1 MAKNIQYQCVPFL
14 LLVGFVDKVGKY
26 LRGKKFRQP
35 ITDKDFKGCLAGQS
49 IFWSF
54 ALTCLTVFIS
64 GFLGLIYGISVIQ
77 IIAGLISNPLEIL
90 IVVFGISICLLISFV
105 VFLCLSFVY
114 IIIDCLKINLG
125 RYFLLIFN
133 FIGILIG
140 SFLIKN
146 SSFIHVILSL
156 IVIISLHAISM
167 TVSDHSKEENHQC
180 YWLRVLG
187 MSCVAIGGTSF
198 YGMDLE
204 GALFDDADLCN
215 TDFREANLAG
225 ASFIGAKHLEL
236 ALVKGTILEDSRV
249 RNLLINPR
257 SGEGKSFAGA
267 NFQGANIRDAN
278 LRGAN
283 LTLVNAIDTDFTGA
297 NLDDVCIQD
306 WNISK
311 NTKFRGVQCRR
322 VYLKQNKQEPKPDSG
337 EFQEGEFEKWVTEIQ
352 DTVDLIFRK
361 GLNLRSLAFA
371 IAQVSIDNEETQ
383 LTVESIAHKGDDFVV
398 VKVGKQGNATKE
410 KIHAALT
417 NEYHQAQQAISTG
430 HDLILRAKDDQ
441 IEQMRSYIHAQEK
454 HIQGLISCIAQ
465 PREPMIVTKIYSTQQ
480 GDIMEGQKI
489 QAGGNIE
496 QGNRII
502 AGGDFTSTGSTTNLG
517 EMEISGQVTNSIQQL
532 QDIQTSDSQELAQIL
547 TALQAAIQDEQ
558 NLPPAVKTVSLENV
572 KILSEEAK
580 KEPAQRSKSILEK
593 AVDFLSGI
601 GKIVG
606 DTSKLAEVC
615 KTHLPTLS
623 NSKFKI

>member
-1 MAKNIQYQCVPFL
+1 MIRSIK
-14 LLVGFVDKVGKY
+14 
-26 LRGKKFRQP
+26 GKKFN
-35 ITDKDFKGCLAGQS
+35 IFLLMNSKDFNGCVFGTSLIS
-49 IFWSF
+49 IFLMILFADIFSLYVGSF
-54 ALTCLTVFIS
+54 YSIVIGQLIERLVSLKLSLGAIILAIVIIIIIFPLLVIILS
-64 GFLGLIYGISVIQ
+64 FLYIFNNTSTINLNKYVL
-77 IIAGLISNPLEIL
+77 LISNLLGIIL
-90 IVVFGISICLLISFV
+90 GSFGITSETEIYLFPFIFSA
-105 VFLCLSFVY
+105 
-114 IIIDCLKINLG
+114 
-125 RYFLLIFN
+125 FLLQT
-133 FIGILIG
+133 
-140 SFLIKN
+140 
-146 SSFIHVILSL
+146 
-156 IVIISLHAISM
+156 ISIRVARYAQTENTRMRLWWLKEWAIY
-167 TVSDHSKEENHQC
+167 C
-180 YWLRVLG
+180 G
-187 MSCVAIGGTSF
+187 AIGGTSF
-198 YGMDLE
+198 YSMDLSD
-204 GALFDDADLCN
+204 AVFDGADLRN
-215 TDFREANLAG
+215 TDLRETNLTR
-225 ASFIGAKHLEL
+225 ASFVGVKNLEL
-236 ALVKGTILEDSRV
+236 ALVKGTILEDPRV
-249 RNLLINPR
+249 RNLLVNPR
-257 SGEGKSFAGA
+257 SGGGKNFTGA
-267 NFQGANIRDAN
+267 NFQGANLRDAN

-283 LTLVNAIDTDFTGA
+283 LTLVNAIDADFTGA
-297 NLDDVCIQD
+297 NFDEVCIQD

-361 GLNLRSLAFA
+361 GLSLRSLAFA

-547 TALQAAIQDEQ
+547 TDLQAAIQDEQ
-558 NLPPAVKTVSLENV
+558 NLPPAIKTVSLENV

-615 KTHLPTLS
+615 KTHLPTLT
-623 NSKFKI
+623 KLLGF

>member
-1 MAKNIQYQCVPFL
+1 MKKDNRDI
-14 LLVGFVDKVGKY
+14 
-26 LRGKKFRQP
+26 RGWKATSTTLKERNKFEN
-35 ITDKDFKGCLAGQS
+35 F
-49 IFWSF
+49 
-54 ALTCLTVFIS
+54 
-64 GFLGLIYGISVIQ
+64 
-77 IIAGLISNPLEIL
+77 IAGIPLYLMTFQVLIIN
-90 IVVFGISICLLISFV
+90 LISFCIG
-105 VFLCLSFVY
+105 VFYNIAVGASITSLLSPS
-114 IIIDCLKINLG
+114 INTIGMIFTLTLL
-125 RYFLLIFN
+125 FLLYFSLIFIVTLLYALN
-133 FIGILIG
+133 NIYVVDFSKYLLLPLTILGIVVSSTIRLAKQSNTPIFFLSVIALHFI
-140 SFLIKN
+140 
-146 SSFIHVILSL
+146 SFIFTIQAWRGNLRWRWL
-156 IVIISLHAISM
+156 KDWAISSG
-167 TVSDHSKEENHQC
+167 TIC
-180 YWLRVLG
+180 
-187 MSCVAIGGTSF
+187 GTSF
-198 YGMDLE
+198 YGLDLRN
-204 GALFDDADLCN
+204 ALFDGADLRN
-215 TDFREANLAG
+215 TDLRAKSLAY
-225 ASFIGAKHLEL
+225 ASFVGAKNLEL
-236 ALVKGTILEDSRV
+236 ALVKGTILEDKRV
-249 RNLLINPR
+249 RDLLINPR
-257 SGEGKSFAGA
+257 SGEEQDFIGA
-267 NFQGANIRDAN
+267 NFQGANLRDAN

-297 NLDDVCIQD
+297 ILDEVCIQD

-361 GLNLRSLAFA
+361 GLSLRSLAFA

-547 TALQAAIQDEQ
+547 TDLQAAIQDEQ
-558 NLPPAVKTVSLENV
+558 NLPPAIKTVSLENV

-615 KTHLPTLS
+615 KTHLPTLT
-623 NSKFKI
+623 KLLGF

>member
-1 MAKNIQYQCVPFL
+1 VTLLYTLNNIYVFNISKYSLLPLTLLGVIVSSNIRLAKQSNTPIFFL
-14 LLVGFVDKVGKY
+14 
-26 LRGKKFRQP
+26 
-35 ITDKDFKGCLAGQS
+35 
-49 IFWSF
+49 
-54 ALTCLTVFIS
+54 
-64 GFLGLIYGISVIQ
+64 SVI
-77 IIAGLISNPLEIL
+77 ALHLISLIITNRAWQGNPRWRWLKEW
-90 IVVFGISICLLISFV
+90 SI
-105 VFLCLSFVY
+105 Y
-114 IIIDCLKINLG
+114 YG
-125 RYFLLIFN
+125 
-133 FIGILIG
+133 
-140 SFLIKN
+140 
-146 SSFIHVILSL
+146 
-156 IVIISLHAISM
+156 
-167 TVSDHSKEENHQC
+167 
-180 YWLRVLG
+180 
-187 MSCVAIGGTSF
+187 AIGGTSF
-198 YGMDLE
+198 YGVDLNE
-204 GALFDDADLCN
+204 AVLDGADLRN
-215 TDFREANLAG
+215 TDLRAKSLTH
-225 ASFIGAKHLEL
+225 ASFVGSKNLHL
-236 ALVKGTILEDSRV
+236 ARVQGTILEDKRV
-249 RNLLINPR
+249 RDLLVNPR
-257 SGEGKSFAGA
+257 RGEGANFTGA
-267 NFQGANIRDAN
+267 NFQGANLRDAN

-283 LTLVNAIDTDFTGA
+283 LTLVNAIDVDFTGA

-361 GLNLRSLAFA
+361 GLSLRSLAFA

-502 AGGDFTSTGSTTNLG
+502 AGGDFTSTGSITNLG
-517 EMEISGQVTNSIQQL
+517 EMEIAGQVTNSIQQL
-532 QDIQTSDSQELAQIL
+532 QDIQTSNSQELAQIL
-547 TALQAAIQDEQ
+547 TALQTAIQDEQ
-558 NLPPAVKTVSLENV
+558 NLPSAIKTVSLENV

-580 KEPAQRSKSILEK
+580 KEPKQRSKSILEK
-593 AVDFLSGI
+593 AIEFLSGI
-601 GKIVG
+601 GKLAG
-606 DTSKLAEVC
+606 DTSKLAEAC
-615 KTHLPTLS
+615 KTYLPTFTKLLG
-623 NSKFKI
+623 F

>member
-1 MAKNIQYQCVPFL
+1 MKKDNRDI
-14 LLVGFVDKVGKY
+14 
-26 LRGKKFRQP
+26 RGWKATSTTLKERNKFEN
-35 ITDKDFKGCLAGQS
+35 F
-49 IFWSF
+49 
-54 ALTCLTVFIS
+54 
-64 GFLGLIYGISVIQ
+64 
-77 IIAGLISNPLEIL
+77 IAGIPLYLMTFQVLIIN
-90 IVVFGISICLLISFV
+90 LISFCIG
-105 VFLCLSFVY
+105 VFYNIAVGASITSLLSPS
-114 IIIDCLKINLG
+114 INTIGMIFTLTLL
-125 RYFLLIFN
+125 FLLYFSLIFIVTLLYALN
-133 FIGILIG
+133 NIYVVDFSKYLLLPLTILGIVVSSTIRLAKQSNTPIFFLSVIALHFI
-140 SFLIKN
+140 
-146 SSFIHVILSL
+146 SFIFTIQAWRGNLRWRWL
-156 IVIISLHAISM
+156 KDWAISSG
-167 TVSDHSKEENHQC
+167 TIC
-180 YWLRVLG
+180 
-187 MSCVAIGGTSF
+187 GTSF
-198 YGMDLE
+198 YGLDLRN
-204 GALFDDADLCN
+204 ALFDGADLRN
-215 TDFREANLAG
+215 TDLRAKSLAY
-225 ASFIGAKHLEL
+225 ASFVGAKNLEL
-236 ALVKGTILEDSRV
+236 ALVKGTILEDKRV
-249 RNLLINPR
+249 RDLLINPR
-257 SGEGKSFAGA
+257 SGEEQDFIGA
-267 NFQGANIRDAN
+267 NFQGANLRDAN

-297 NLDDVCIQD
+297 ILDEVCIQD

-547 TALQAAIQDEQ
+547 TDLQAAIQDEQ
-558 NLPPAVKTVSLENV
+558 NLPPAIKTVSLENV

-615 KTHLPTLS
+615 KTHLPTLT
-623 NSKFKI
+623 KLLGF

>member
-1 MAKNIQYQCVPFL
+1 
-14 LLVGFVDKVGKY
+14 
-26 LRGKKFRQP
+26 
-35 ITDKDFKGCLAGQS
+35 
-49 IFWSF
+49 
-54 ALTCLTVFIS
+54 
-64 GFLGLIYGISVIQ
+64 
-77 IIAGLISNPLEIL
+77 
-90 IVVFGISICLLISFV
+90 
-105 VFLCLSFVY
+105 
-114 IIIDCLKINLG
+114 
-125 RYFLLIFN
+125 
-133 FIGILIG
+133 
-140 SFLIKN
+140 
-146 SSFIHVILSL
+146 
-156 IVIISLHAISM
+156 
-167 TVSDHSKEENHQC
+167 
-180 YWLRVLG
+180 
-187 MSCVAIGGTSF
+187 
-198 YGMDLE
+198 
-204 GALFDDADLCN
+204 
-215 TDFREANLAG
+215 
-225 ASFIGAKHLEL
+225 
-236 ALVKGTILEDSRV
+236 
-249 RNLLINPR
+249 
-257 SGEGKSFAGA
+257 
-267 NFQGANIRDAN
+267 

-283 LTLVNAIDTDFTGA
+283 LTLVNAIDADFTGA

-311 NTKFRGVQCRR
+311 NTIFRGVQCRR

-361 GLNLRSLAFA
+361 GLSLRSLAFA

-417 NEYHQAQQAISTG
+417 TEYHQAQQVISTG
-430 HDLILRAKDDQ
+430 HDLILRAKDEQ

-517 EMEISGQVTNSIQQL
+517 EMEIAGQVTNSIQQL
-532 QDIQTSDSQELAQIL
+532 QDIQTGNSQELAQIL
-547 TALQAAIQDEQ
+547 TTLQAAIQDEQ
-558 NLPPAVKTVSLENV
+558 NLPPAIKTVSLENV

-580 KEPAQRSKSILEK
+580 KEPTQRSKSILEK

-615 KTHLPTLS
+615 KTHLPTITKLLG
-623 NSKFKI
+623 F

>member
-1 MAKNIQYQCVPFL
+1 MIRSIK
-14 LLVGFVDKVGKY
+14 
-26 LRGKKFRQP
+26 GKKFN
-35 ITDKDFKGCLAGQS
+35 IFLLMNSKDFNGCVFGTSLIS
-49 IFWSF
+49 IFLMILFADIFSLYVGSF
-54 ALTCLTVFIS
+54 YSIVIGQLIERLVSLKLSLGAIILAIVIIIIIFPLLVIILS
-64 GFLGLIYGISVIQ
+64 FLYIFNNTSTINLNKYVL
-77 IIAGLISNPLEIL
+77 LISNLLGIIL
-90 IVVFGISICLLISFV
+90 GSFGITSETEIYLFPFIFSA
-105 VFLCLSFVY
+105 
-114 IIIDCLKINLG
+114 
-125 RYFLLIFN
+125 FLLQT
-133 FIGILIG
+133 
-140 SFLIKN
+140 
-146 SSFIHVILSL
+146 
-156 IVIISLHAISM
+156 ISIRVARYAQTENTRMRLWWLKEWAIY
-167 TVSDHSKEENHQC
+167 C
-180 YWLRVLG
+180 G
-187 MSCVAIGGTSF
+187 AIGGTSF
-198 YGMDLE
+198 YSMDLSD
-204 GALFDDADLCN
+204 AVFDGADLRN
-215 TDFREANLAG
+215 TDLRETNLTR
-225 ASFIGAKHLEL
+225 ASFVGVKNLEL
-236 ALVKGTILEDSRV
+236 ALVKGTILEDPRV
-249 RNLLINPR
+249 RNLLVNPR
-257 SGEGKSFAGA
+257 SGGGKNFTGA
-267 NFQGANIRDAN
+267 NFQGANLRDAN

-283 LTLVNAIDTDFTGA
+283 LTLVNAIDADFTGA
-297 NLDDVCIQD
+297 NFDEVCIQD

-361 GLNLRSLAFA
+361 GLSLRSLAFA

-558 NLPPAVKTVSLENV
+558 NLPPAIKTVSLENV

-615 KTHLPTLS
+615 KTHLPTLT
-623 NSKFKI
+623 KLLGF

>member
-1 MAKNIQYQCVPFL
+1 MTNKNIKGRSYKNILSGNSKCFANCVAGVSPFL
-14 LLVGFVDKVGKY
+14 CVIKTLFIDSISLCIGIFY
-26 LRGKKFRQP
+26 SW
-35 ITDKDFKGCLAGQS
+35 IIGQ
-49 IFWSF
+49 
-54 ALTCLTVFIS
+54 T
-64 GFLGLIYGISVIQ
+64 
-77 IIAGLISNPLEIL
+77 IAGLVNFFSLVTIVLSL
-90 IVVFGISICLLISFV
+90 ILLILFTPSFV
-105 VFLCLSFVY
+105 LSLSFFYSVSRSINIHINNY
-114 IIIDCLKINLG
+114 LIILCNLV
-125 RYFLLIFN
+125 
-133 FIGILIG
+133 GIIIG
-140 SFLIKN
+140 SFNIDTKTDSYLLPFFV
-146 SSFIHVILSL
+146 SVIVLQ
-156 IVIISLHAISM
+156 
-167 TVSDHSKEENHQC
+167 TVSVSIARQVWKG
-180 YWLRVLG
+180 YTYFGWLKDWVVYCG
-187 MSCVAIGGTSF
+187 AIGGTSF
-198 YGMDLE
+198 YNIDLSD
-204 GALFDDADLCN
+204 AIFDGADLCN
-215 TDFREANLAG
+215 TDLRKTNLTR
-225 ASFIGAKHLEL
+225 ASFVGAKNIEL
-236 ALVKGTILEDSRV
+236 ALVKGTILEDIRV
-249 RNLLINPR
+249 RDLLINPR
-257 SGEGKSFAGA
+257 SGEEANFTGS

-297 NLDDVCIQD
+297 NLDDICIQD

-558 NLPPAVKTVSLENV
+558 NLPPAIKTVSLENV

-615 KTHLPTLS
+615 KTHLPTLT
-623 NSKFKI
+623 KLLGF

>member
-1 MAKNIQYQCVPFL
+1 MGGVIM
-14 LLVGFVDKVGKY
+14 
-26 LRGKKFRQP
+26 
-35 ITDKDFKGCLAGQS
+35 
-49 IFWSF
+49 
-54 ALTCLTVFIS
+54 LTQAYRT
-64 GFLGLIYGISVIQ
+64 
-77 IIAGLISNPLEIL
+77 PIL
-90 IVVFGISICLLISFV
+90 IFIVNSCLLAISFIV
-105 VFLCLSFVY
+105 SQQVFNKQY
-114 IIIDCLKINLG
+114 W
-125 RYFLLIFN
+125 R
-133 FIGILIG
+133 
-140 SFLIKN
+140 LIKDW
-146 SSFIHVILSL
+146 SVYCG
-156 IVIISLHAISM
+156 
-167 TVSDHSKEENHQC
+167 T
-180 YWLRVLG
+180 
-187 MSCVAIGGTSF
+187 IGGTSF
-198 YGMDLE
+198 YGMDLSD
-204 GALFDDADLCN
+204 AIFDYADLRN
-215 TDFREANLAG
+215 TDLRETNLTG
-225 ASFIGAKHLEL
+225 ASFVGAKNLEL
-236 ALVKGTILEDSRV
+236 ALVKGTILEDIRV
-249 RNLLINPR
+249 RNLLVNPR
-257 SGEGKSFAGA
+257 SWEEKNFTGA
-267 NFQGANIRDAN
+267 NFQGANLRDAN

-283 LTLVNAIDTDFTGA
+283 LTLVNAIDADFTGA
-297 NLDDVCIQD
+297 NFDDVCIQD

-361 GLNLRSLAFA
+361 GLSLRSLAFA

-502 AGGDFTSTGSTTNLG
+502 SGGDFTSTGSTTNLG
-517 EMEISGQVTNSIQQL
+517 EMEIGGQVTNSIQQL

-547 TALQAAIQDEQ
+547 TALQTAIQDEQ
-558 NLPPAVKTVSLENV
+558 NLPPAIKTVSLENV

-615 KTHLPTLS
+615 KTHLPTLT
-623 NSKFKI
+623 KLLGF

>member
-1 MAKNIQYQCVPFL
+1 MIRSIK
-14 LLVGFVDKVGKY
+14 
-26 LRGKKFRQP
+26 GKKFN
-35 ITDKDFKGCLAGQS
+35 IFLLMNSKDFNGCVFGTSLIS
-49 IFWSF
+49 IFLMILFADIFSLYVGSF
-54 ALTCLTVFIS
+54 YSIVIGQLIERLVSLELSLGAIILAIVIIIIIFPLLVIILS
-64 GFLGLIYGISVIQ
+64 FLYIFNNTSTINLNKYVL
-77 IIAGLISNPLEIL
+77 LISNLLGIIL
-90 IVVFGISICLLISFV
+90 GSFGITSETEIYLFPFIFSA
-105 VFLCLSFVY
+105 
-114 IIIDCLKINLG
+114 
-125 RYFLLIFN
+125 FLLQT
-133 FIGILIG
+133 
-140 SFLIKN
+140 
-146 SSFIHVILSL
+146 
-156 IVIISLHAISM
+156 ISIRVARYAQTENTRMRLWWLKEWAIY
-167 TVSDHSKEENHQC
+167 C
-180 YWLRVLG
+180 G
-187 MSCVAIGGTSF
+187 AIGGTSF
-198 YGMDLE
+198 YSMDLSD
-204 GALFDDADLCN
+204 AVFDGADLRN
-215 TDFREANLAG
+215 TDLRETNLTR
-225 ASFIGAKHLEL
+225 ASFVGVKNLEL
-236 ALVKGTILEDSRV
+236 ALVKGTILEDPRV
-249 RNLLINPR
+249 RNLLVNPR
-257 SGEGKSFAGA
+257 SGGGKIFTGA
-267 NFQGANIRDAN
+267 NFQGANLRDAN

-283 LTLVNAIDTDFTGA
+283 LTLVNAIDADFTGA
-297 NLDDVCIQD
+297 NFDDVCIQD

-361 GLNLRSLAFA
+361 GLSLRSLAFA

-502 AGGDFTSTGSTTNLG
+502 SGGDFTSTGSTTNLG
-517 EMEISGQVTNSIQQL
+517 EMEIGGQVTNSIQQL

-558 NLPPAVKTVSLENV
+558 NLPPAIKTVSLENV
-572 KILSEEAK
+572 KILAEEAK

-615 KTHLPTLS
+615 KTHLPTLT
-623 NSKFKI
+623 KLLGF

>member
-1 MAKNIQYQCVPFL
+1 MIRSIK
-14 LLVGFVDKVGKY
+14 
-26 LRGKKFRQP
+26 GKKFN
-35 ITDKDFKGCLAGQS
+35 IFLLMNSKKDFNGCVFGTSLIS
-49 IFWSF
+49 IFLMILFADIFSLYVGSF
-54 ALTCLTVFIS
+54 YSIVIGQLIERLVSLKLSLGAIILAIVIIIIIFPLLVIILS
-64 GFLGLIYGISVIQ
+64 FLYIFNNTSTINLNKYVL
-77 IIAGLISNPLEIL
+77 LISNLLGIIL
-90 IVVFGISICLLISFV
+90 GSFGITSETEIYLFPFIFSA
-105 VFLCLSFVY
+105 
-114 IIIDCLKINLG
+114 
-125 RYFLLIFN
+125 FLLQT
-133 FIGILIG
+133 
-140 SFLIKN
+140 
-146 SSFIHVILSL
+146 
-156 IVIISLHAISM
+156 ISIRVARYAQTENTRMRLWWLKEWAIY
-167 TVSDHSKEENHQC
+167 C
-180 YWLRVLG
+180 G
-187 MSCVAIGGTSF
+187 AIGGTSF
-198 YGMDLE
+198 YSMDLSD
-204 GALFDDADLCN
+204 AVFDGADLRN
-215 TDFREANLAG
+215 TDLRETNLTR
-225 ASFIGAKHLEL
+225 ASFVGVKNLEL
-236 ALVKGTILEDSRV
+236 ALVKGTILEDPRV
-249 RNLLINPR
+249 RNLLVNPR
-257 SGEGKSFAGA
+257 SGGGKNFTGA
-267 NFQGANIRDAN
+267 NFQGANLRDAN

-283 LTLVNAIDTDFTGA
+283 LTLVNAIDADFTGA
-297 NLDDVCIQD
+297 NFDEVCIQD

-361 GLNLRSLAFA
+361 GLSLRSLAFA

-547 TALQAAIQDEQ
+547 TDLQAAIQDEQ
-558 NLPPAVKTVSLENV
+558 NLPPAIKTVSLENV

-615 KTHLPTLS
+615 KTHLPTLT
-623 NSKFKI
+623 KLLGF

>member
-1 MAKNIQYQCVPFL
+1 MVIKNIK
-14 LLVGFVDKVGKY
+14 GFSPKILG
-26 LRGKKFRQP
+26 GKKDFHKCQAGIRTHRVLLNICVVNFLAFIMGYFDSLMIAEP
-35 ITDKDFKGCLAGQS
+35 IVS
-49 IFWSF
+49 
-54 ALTCLTVFIS
+54 
-64 GFLGLIYGISVIQ
+64 LIEKQ
-77 IIAGLISNPLEIL
+77 PLEIGT
-90 IVVFGISICLLISFV
+90 I
-105 VFLCLSFVY
+105 
-114 IIIDCLKINLG
+114 
-125 RYFLLIFN
+125 
-133 FIGILIG
+133 
-140 SFLIKN
+140 
-146 SSFIHVILSL
+146 
-156 IVIISLHAISM
+156 IISLLFLVLLTPISIIFVSLLFTYNFSFAPLNTYVIIFSNLMGGVIMLTQAYRTPILIFIVNSCLLAISFI
-167 TVSDHSKEENHQC
+167 VSQQVFNKQ
-180 YWLRVLG
+180 YWRLIKDWSVYCG
-187 MSCVAIGGTSF
+187 TIGGTSF
-198 YGMDLE
+198 YGMDLSD
-204 GALFDDADLCN
+204 AIFDYADLRN
-215 TDFREANLAG
+215 TDLRETNLTG
-225 ASFIGAKHLEL
+225 ASFVGAKNLEL
-236 ALVKGTILEDSRV
+236 ALVKGTILEDIRV
-249 RNLLINPR
+249 RNLLVNPR
-257 SGEGKSFAGA
+257 SWEEKNFTGA
-267 NFQGANIRDAN
+267 NFQGANLRDAN

-283 LTLVNAIDTDFTGA
+283 LTLVNAIDADFTGA
-297 NLDDVCIQD
+297 NFDDVCIQD

-361 GLNLRSLAFA
+361 GLSLRSLAFA

-502 AGGDFTSTGSTTNLG
+502 SGGDFTSTGSTTNLG
-517 EMEISGQVTNSIQQL
+517 EMEIGGQVTNSIQQL

-547 TALQAAIQDEQ
+547 TALQTAIQDEQ
-558 NLPPAVKTVSLENV
+558 NLPPAIKTVSLENV

-615 KTHLPTLS
+615 KTHLPTLT
-623 NSKFKI
+623 KLLGF

>member
-1 MAKNIQYQCVPFL
+1 MIRSIK
-14 LLVGFVDKVGKY
+14 
-26 LRGKKFRQP
+26 GKKFN
-35 ITDKDFKGCLAGQS
+35 IFLLMNSKDFNGCVFGTSLIS
-49 IFWSF
+49 IFLMILFADIFSLYVGSF
-54 ALTCLTVFIS
+54 YSIVIGQLIERLVSLKLSLGAIILAIVIIIIIFPLLVIILS
-64 GFLGLIYGISVIQ
+64 FLYIFNNTSTINLNKYVL
-77 IIAGLISNPLEIL
+77 LISNLLGIIL
-90 IVVFGISICLLISFV
+90 GSFGITSETEIYLFPFIFSA
-105 VFLCLSFVY
+105 
-114 IIIDCLKINLG
+114 
-125 RYFLLIFN
+125 FLLQT
-133 FIGILIG
+133 
-140 SFLIKN
+140 
-146 SSFIHVILSL
+146 
-156 IVIISLHAISM
+156 ISIRVARYAQTENTRMRLWWLKEWAIY
-167 TVSDHSKEENHQC
+167 C
-180 YWLRVLG
+180 G
-187 MSCVAIGGTSF
+187 AIGGTSF
-198 YGMDLE
+198 YSMDLSD
-204 GALFDDADLCN
+204 AVFDGADLRN
-215 TDFREANLAG
+215 TDLRETNLTR
-225 ASFIGAKHLEL
+225 ASFVGVKNLEL
-236 ALVKGTILEDSRV
+236 ALVKGTILEDPRV
-249 RNLLINPR
+249 RNLLVNPR
-257 SGEGKSFAGA
+257 SGGGKNFTGA
-267 NFQGANIRDAN
+267 NFQGANLRDAN

-283 LTLVNAIDTDFTGA
+283 LTLVNAIDADFTGA
-297 NLDDVCIQD
+297 NFDEVCIQD

-361 GLNLRSLAFA
+361 GLSLRSLAFA

-517 EMEISGQVTNSIQQL
+517 EMEIGGQVTNSIQQL
-532 QDIQTSDSQELAQIL
+532 QDIQTSNSQELAQIL

-615 KTHLPTLS
+615 KTHLPTLT
-623 NSKFKI
+623 KLLGF